1 MSKKMKQSLM
11 FKSGE
16 DLPLFTGTAMT
27 ADDQVFKPAEEGK
40 QTRLAGMEPTFDELA
55 RARQDKIQVN
65 ARRLAKEATIDR
77 HNAMQ
82 KRSDE
87 LNRRTK

>member
-1 MSKKMKQSLM
+1 MSKKMSQSLM

-55 RARQDKIQVN
+55 RARQDKIKAGGKRKRWQQTV
-65 ARRLAKEATIDR
+65 DD
-77 HNAMQ
+77 HN
-82 KRSDE
+82 RINSGG
-87 LNRRTK
+87 